1 MHEVSLMEQTLA
13 IAVEQ
18 AQQHQASRIH
28 RLTLKVG
35 QQSGVMPEALAFAF
49 DVVSQGTIAEGATL
63 ELVAI
68 PVTCRCEP
76 CQTDFHPPDWIYRCP
91 QCGQIS
97 QRILNGKQLELA
109 SLEME

>member
-18 AQQHQASRIH
+18 AQHHGASRIH

-35 QQSGVMPEALAFAF
+35 QQSGVVTDALAFAF
-49 DVVSQGTIAEGATL
+49 DIVSQGTIAEGAQL
-63 ELVAI
+63 EMIEI

-76 CQTDFHPPDWIYRCP
+76 CQSDFQPADWIYVCP
-91 QCGQIS
+91 QCQTLS
-97 QRILNGKQLELA
+97 QRIIDGKQLELA
-109 SLEME
+109 SLEMS